1 MIALPEGSVTK
12 WEDDEDV
19 GSLREA
25 NRKSAN
31 AKHGGAFREGLQE
44 ALGGSS
50 EQGLLSVWTGMPEGL
65 GVEGGSRTRSSFRGL
80 KLAA

>member
-31 AKHGGAFREGLQE
+31 AKHGGGFREGLQDGR
-44 ALGGSS
+44 LCMDRHVRGGF
-50 EQGLLSVWTGMPEGL
+50 G
-65 GVEGGSRTRSSFRGL
+65 GL